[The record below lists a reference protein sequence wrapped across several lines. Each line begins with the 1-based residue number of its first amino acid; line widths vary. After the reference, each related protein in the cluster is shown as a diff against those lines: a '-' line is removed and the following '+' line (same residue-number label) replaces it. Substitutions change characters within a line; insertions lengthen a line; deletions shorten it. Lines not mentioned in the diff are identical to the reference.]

1 MIALIDLVME
11 GIFVVMMV
19 SGLFYFGYALSV
31 SKCKSFEFQ
40 GIWSNK
46 QLKIV
51 AAKCFE
57 GRHVNQFIVVF
68 KVFKYSFITL
78 ILLMVLQG
86 VVGKFT

>member
-1 MIALIDLVME
+1 MK

-19 SGLFYFGYALSV
+19 FGLLYFGYALAL

-40 GIWSNK
+40 GIWSTNR

-57 GRHVNQFIVVF
+57 GRHVNQFIVVL
-68 KVFKYSFITL
+68 KTLKYSFIAL